1 MYNNLWYKSLYK
13 FLDMNYTVDIILF
26 INNLNNFNLY
36 HLYKYYKLYQ
46 ILNMWNYMCNIL
58 LHIMLYRYL
67 QMKYSKGIILFID
80 NLCNFNLQYSNS
92 NYTQNRCNSTEYLYL
107 DLFQFYIPLV
117 SSKNWNKIKNSK
129 MSSSNRVI
137 HLEVANPDLL

>member
-1 MYNNLWYKSLYK
+1 
-13 FLDMNYTVDIILF
+13 MNPSRITDFIICCQELF
-26 INNLNNFNLY
+26 ILNS
-36 HLYKYYKLYQ
+36 
-46 ILNMWNYMCNIL
+46 LNRMFGFTKFK
-58 LHIMLYRYL
+58 
-67 QMKYSKGIILFID
+67 QM
-80 NLCNFNLQYSNS
+80 QYSNS

-137 HLEVANPDLL
+137 HLEVADPDLL